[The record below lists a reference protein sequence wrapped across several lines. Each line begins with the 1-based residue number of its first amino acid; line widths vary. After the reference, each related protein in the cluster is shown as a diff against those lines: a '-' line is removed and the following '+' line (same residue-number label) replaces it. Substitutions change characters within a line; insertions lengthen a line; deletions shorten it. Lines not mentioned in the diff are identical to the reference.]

1 MSSLAA
7 ATTVVDDTID
17 DAINETKTSTSGNDR
32 SSRRSRRL
40 TKDPNPTEGGGA
52 MPEDAIPEGGKN
64 AFPRGGAD
72 DDDAVVASDDLK

>member
-7 ATTVVDDTID
+7 KTTTDDGWSDDTID
-17 DAINETKTSTSGNDR
+17 DTRSMRRKTSDERERSIVATDIAPFDEGPESDR
-32 SSRRSRRL
+32 
-40 TKDPNPTEGGGA
+40 GGGG
-52 MPEDAIPEGGKN
+52 EN